1 MTVSTAQ
8 LGIPQGIIN
17 LIQDRTLERVFNDAL
32 FPKLLY
38 RSEAMAE
45 LWPAN
50 LGERMVFTRAGLID
64 VDTTPLTPG
73 TDPDTGEYPFEQ
85 WEAEARQY
93 GRSLDT
99 HMPTSNVSLAPTFLR
114 NITQLGLNAGQTM
127 NRLTRN
133 PLFRAYQGGSSVAIE
148 SALGAATTIRVA
160 NLNGFTEQVADARV
174 SPVSP
179 QNPLVI
185 TFPGTAVTANTVVGF
200 APDDVANPFGPGTLT
215 LGAGLSGPLA
225 DRDGVLAR
233 TASDVYR
240 VGGAATVDGVG
251 SANIL
256 TLQDVINVVAQM
268 RSNNVPATADGYYH
282 VHVTPQG
289 EAQLFADDQFQR
301 LYQSLPDSAA
311 YRDLAIGQL
320 VGCRFYRNTENPNV
334 QNSGALVD
342 TSTDARSAGSIGAE
356 VVNDG
361 GTQIQRACVMGG
373 GAIYEKYLDESQ
385 YITEAGVTGKIG
397 EFNVINNGVA
407 VMTNRIRMIL
417 RAPLDKLQQVVSTSW
432 SWSGDFPVPSD
443 GQTGS
448 AARYKRATVIEHG

>member
-1 MTVSTAQ
+1 VTVSTAS
-8 LGIPQGIIN
+8 LGIPQGIVN

-38 RSEAMAE
+38 RAEAMPE
-45 LWPAN
+45 LWLAN
-50 LGERMVFTRAGLID
+50 LGERMTFTRAGLID

-73 TDPDTGEYPFEQ
+73 TDPGNAEYPFEQ
-85 WEAEARQY
+85 WEAEAAQY
-93 GRSLDT
+93 GKSLDT

-114 NITQLGLNAGQTM
+114 NIVQLGLNAGQTM

-133 PLFRAYQGGSSVAIE
+133 PLFRAYSGGNSVAL
-148 SALGAATTIRVA
+148 AAAAATTVRVA
-160 NLNGFTEQVADARV
+160 NLNGFTEQVQDARV

-179 QNPLVI
+179 SNPLAV
-185 TFPGTAVTANTVVGF
+185 TFPGTAVLANTVVGF
-200 APDDVANPFGPGTLT
+200 APDDVNNPFGPGTLT
-215 LGAGLSGPLA
+215 LGATLSAALA
-225 DRDGVLAR
+225 PRDAVVAR
-233 TASDVYR
+233 TASEVYR
-240 VGGAATVDGVG
+240 VGGGTTVDGVG
-251 SANIL
+251 GANIL

-268 RSNNVPATADGYYH
+268 RTNNVPPTADGYYH
-282 VHVTPQG
+282 VHVSPQG
-289 EAQLFADDQFQR
+289 EAQLFADNQFQR

-342 TSTDARSAGSIGAE
+342 TSTDARSAGNIGAE

-361 GTQIQRACVMGG
+361 GTQIQRTSVLGG
-373 GAIYEKYLDESQ
+373 GAIYEKYLDESK

-397 EFNVINNGVA
+397 EFSVINNGAA
-407 VMTNRIRMIL
+407 VMTNRIRLIL

-443 GQTGS
+443 GATGS
-448 AARYKRATVIEHG
+448 ASRYKRATVIEHG